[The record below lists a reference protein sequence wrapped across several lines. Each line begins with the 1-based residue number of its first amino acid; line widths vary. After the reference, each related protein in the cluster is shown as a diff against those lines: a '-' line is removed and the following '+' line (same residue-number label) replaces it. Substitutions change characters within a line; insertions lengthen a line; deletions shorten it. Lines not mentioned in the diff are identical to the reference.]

1 MRGLQARPAPS
12 RSESQDHGFCCLFC
26 PLRSGRCQHLG
37 LNLNLIMIVYFLTF
51 SGLPT
56 SLELQFS
63 PLWVGRWK
71 GLHLESEWGVR
82 RSITHSIW
90 QIVDAQWVWTSVHMT
105 SACFLPPCGGWSL
118 VLCAP
123 WDMAACPKWAQKP
136 CLSLLSHFLGLMCHL
151 LPSSFR
157 SQAPFR

>member
-12 RSESQDHGFCCLFC
+12 RSESQDRGFCCFVS
-26 PLRSGRCQHLG
+26 PLWSGRCQHLG
-37 LNLNLIMIVYFLTF
+37 LNLIMTVYFLTF

-71 GLHLESEWGVR
+71 GLHLESEWGVC
-82 RSITHSIW
+82 RSTTHSIW

-118 VLCAP
+118 VPCAP
-123 WDMAACPKWAQKP
+123 WDMAACPKWALKP
-136 CLSLLSHFLGLMCHL
+136 CLSLLSHFLGLPCHL